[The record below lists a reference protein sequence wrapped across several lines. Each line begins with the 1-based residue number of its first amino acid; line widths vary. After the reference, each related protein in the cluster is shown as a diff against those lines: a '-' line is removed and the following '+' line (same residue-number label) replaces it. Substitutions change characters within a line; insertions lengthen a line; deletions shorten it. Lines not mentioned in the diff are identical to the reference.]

1 MLFHNTHAIVQDQAQ
16 LMFRVALFATAGGL
30 FLFASAAYAADEGAE
45 PGHKD
50 LSEVVVT
57 AAPYVVSLDSTT
69 TSVNVIKRDAL
80 DLAPSAGL
88 GDVLAHLPGV
98 RSSFFGPGASR
109 PVIRGLAGPRVQ
121 VLTNGVGQIDASGL
135 SPDHQVASDP
145 QEAERIEVLRGPSAL
160 AYGGSAIG
168 GIVNVIDERIPSK
181 FEAGIHGRAL
191 ATYSSVDD
199 GRQVSGA
206 LKAGVADGVS
216 VTLDGVHRR
225 TDDYEIPVAALS
237 RRLAAAQGLPEPSR
251 DGTKVP
257 NTYTQLDAF
266 GGGIS
271 WVGEPG
277 WGGLAVKHTDSEY
290 GSAAEE
296 EVRIKLKQTRVDTRG
311 ALTFDGGPFESVR
324 FAGGYADYEHTEFE
338 GDEVGT
344 TFLSKGEEGRI
355 ELVQRNRGGWQGA
368 LGVQG
373 LHRSFDAIGE
383 EALIPKTKIDEWG
396 VFTLQRFDKDSWGLE
411 GGLRLDGR
419 SVKNVRADRDFT
431 NFSASVA
438 GFVRP
443 TEGLFLGL
451 SLSRTSRGL
460 TEEELSSFGAHPATG
475 QFEIGDATLDKEVSY
490 AADASLH
497 YRGRGWTVDAHAFY
511 SEYDN
516 FIDLIPT
523 GTVDDESGFPVFTFV
538 QSGATFYGAEA
549 EASVETW
556 RDGERSFHLEAAG
569 DYVHGKTD
577 FGPAVRIPPW
587 SLATRGIYEAGPWT
601 GTVEVRRVGK
611 QNRVAT
617 FELPTSGYTMLN
629 ASLVVRPFKGND
641 GLKVFLDGHNL
652 TNTEAREHASFLKD
666 IAPLPGRSFRLGVG
680 YTF

>member
-1 MLFHNTHAIVQDQAQ
+1 MS
-16 LMFRVALFATAGGL
+16 RVALFATAGGL
-30 FLFASAAYAADEGAE
+30 LLFASAAMAAEDGAE

-168 GIVNVIDERIPSK
+168 GIVNVIDERVPSK
-181 FEAGIHGRAL
+181 FEAGVHGRLLGA
-191 ATYSSVDD
+191 YSTVDE
-199 GRQVSGA
+199 GRQVGGA

-225 TDDYEIPVAALS
+225 TDDYEIPVAAIS
-237 RRLAAAQGLPEPSR
+237 RRLAAAQGLPAPSR

-257 NTYTQLDAF
+257 NTYTRLDAF
-266 GGGIS
+266 GGGVS
-271 WVGEPG
+271 YVGEPG
-277 WGGLAVKHTDSEY
+277 WGGLAVKRVDSEY

-296 EVRIKLKQTRVDTRG
+296 EVRIELKQTRVDTRG
-311 ALTFDGGPFESVR
+311 ALDFDSGPFESVR
-324 FAGGYADYEHTEFE
+324 FAGGYADYKHTEFDGE
-338 GDEVGT
+338 EVGT
-344 TFLSKGEEGRI
+344 IFLSKGEEGRI

-368 LGVQG
+368 IGVQG
-373 LHRSFDAIGE
+373 LHRAFDAIGD

-396 VFTLQRFDKDSWGLE
+396 VFTLQRFDKEAWGLE

-419 SVKNVRADRDFT
+419 SVKNARADRDFT
-431 NFSASVA
+431 NVSASVA

-451 SLSRTSRGL
+451 ALSRTSRGL

-497 YRGRGWTVDAHAFY
+497 YRGGGWTVDAHAFY

-523 GTVDDESGFPVFTFV
+523 GAVDDESGFPVFTFV

-587 SLATRGIYEAGPWT
+587 SLTARGVYEAGWWT

-617 FELPTSGYTMLN
+617 LELPTSGYTTLN
-629 ASLVVRPFKGND
+629 ASLVARPLKGND
-641 GLKVFLDGHNL
+641 GFKVFLDGHNL

>member
-1 MLFHNTHAIVQDQAQ
+1 MSRA
-16 LMFRVALFATAGGL
+16 ALFATVGGL
-30 FLFASAAYAADEGAE
+30 FFFASAASAAEGDAE

-57 AAPYVVSLDSTT
+57 GAPYVVSLDSTT

-80 DLAPSAGL
+80 DLAPAAGL

-181 FEAGIHGRAL
+181 FEAGVHGRAL

-206 LKAGVADGVS
+206 LKAGVTDGVS

-225 TDDYEIPVAALS
+225 TDDYEIPVAQIS
-237 RRLAAAQGLPEPSR
+237 RRLAAVQGLPEPSR

-257 NTYTQLDAF
+257 NTFTKLDAF

-271 WVGEPG
+271 YVGEPG
-277 WGGLAVKHTDSEY
+277 WGGLAIKHTDSEY

-296 EVRIKLKQTRVDTRG
+296 EVRIKLKQTRVDGRG
-311 ALTFDGGPFESVR
+311 ALNFDGGPFASVR
-324 FAGGYADYEHTEFE
+324 FAGGYADYKHTEFE

-355 ELVQRNRGGWQGA
+355 ELVQRDRNGWQGA
-368 LGVQG
+368 LGLQA

-383 EALIPKTKIDEWG
+383 EALIPRTKIDEWG
-396 VFTLQRFDKDSWGLE
+396 VFTLQRYDKEAWGLE
-411 GGLRLDGR
+411 GGVRLDGK
-419 SVKNVRADRDFT
+419 SVENARADRDFT
-431 NFSASVA
+431 NVSASIA

-490 AADASLH
+490 AADASVH
-497 YRGRGWTVDAHAFY
+497 YRGGPWTIDAHAFY
-511 SEYDN
+511 SDYDN

-523 GTVDDESGFPVFTFV
+523 GAVDDESGFPMFAFV
-538 QSGATFYGAEA
+538 QSGAKFYGAEA
-549 EASVETW
+549 EVSLETW
-556 RDGERSFHLEAAG
+556 RDGDRSFHLEAAG

-587 SLATRGIYEAGPWT
+587 SLTGRGVYEAGWWT
-601 GTVEVRRVGK
+601 GTVEVRHVGE
-611 QNRVAT
+611 QDRVAT
-617 FELPTSGYTMLN
+617 FELPTSGYTMLD
-629 ASLVVRPFKGND
+629 ASLVVRPLKGND
-641 GLKVFLDGHNL
+641 GFKVFLDGHNL
-652 TNTEAREHASFLKD
+652 SNTEAREHASFLKD

>member
-1 MLFHNTHAIVQDQAQ
+1 MS
-16 LMFRVALFATAGGL
+16 RVALFATVGALVLSG
-30 FLFASAAYAADEGAE
+30 SAAQAEQAAE

-181 FEAGIHGRAL
+181 FEAGVHGRAL
-191 ATYSSVDD
+191 GTYSSVDD

-206 LKAGVADGVS
+206 LKAGVAEGFS

-225 TDDYEIPVAALS
+225 TDDYEIPVAAMS
-237 RRLAAAQGLPEPSR
+237 RRLAADQGLPAPSR
-251 DGTKVP
+251 DGEKVP
-257 NTYTQLDAF
+257 NTYSKLDAF
-266 GGGIS
+266 GGGFS
-271 WVGEPG
+271 YVGEPG
-277 WGGLAVKHTDSEY
+277 WGGVAVRHTDSEY

-296 EVRIKLKQTRVDTRG
+296 EVRIELKQTRVDARG
-311 ALTFDGGPFESVR
+311 ALDFDGGPFASVR
-324 FAGGYADYEHTEFE
+324 FTGGYADYEHTEFE
-338 GDEVGT
+338 GAEAGT

-355 ELVQRNRGGWQGA
+355 ELVQRERDGWQGA
-368 LGVQG
+368 IGVQA

-383 EALIPKTKIDEWG
+383 EALIPKTKINEWG
-396 VFTLQRFDKDSWGLE
+396 VFTLQRYDKDAWGLE

-419 SVKNVRADRDFT
+419 SVKNTRADRDFT
-431 NFSASVA
+431 NISASVA

-443 TEGLFLGL
+443 AEGLFLGL
-451 SLSRTSRGL
+451 ALSRTSRGL
-460 TEEELSSFGAHPATG
+460 TEEELSSLGAHPATG
-475 QFEIGDATLDKEVSY
+475 QFEIGDANLDKEVSY

-497 YRGRGWTVDAHAFY
+497 YRGGAWTVDAHLFY
-511 SEYDN
+511 SDYDN

-523 GTVDDESGFPVFTFV
+523 GAVDADSEFPVFTFV
-538 QSGATFYGAEA
+538 QSGAKFYGLEA

-556 RDGERSFHLEAAG
+556 RDGERSFHLEAAA

-587 SLATRGIYEAGPWT
+587 SVTGRGVYEAGWWT
-601 GTVEVRRVGK
+601 GTVEVHHVGK
-611 QNRVAT
+611 QDRVAT
-617 FELPTSGYTMLN
+617 FELPTSDYTMLN
-629 ASLVVRPFKGND
+629 ASLVVRPFKDKD
-641 GLKVFLDGHNL
+641 GLKVFIDGHNL

>member
-1 MLFHNTHAIVQDQAQ
+1 MS
-16 LMFRVALFATAGGL
+16 RVALFATVGALVLSG
-30 FLFASAAYAADEGAE
+30 SAAQAEQAAE

-50 LSEVVVT
+50 LSVVVVT

-181 FEAGIHGRAL
+181 FEAGVHGRAL
-191 ATYSSVDD
+191 GTYSSVDD

-206 LKAGVADGVS
+206 LKAGVAEGFS

-225 TDDYEIPVAALS
+225 TDDYEIPVAAMS
-237 RRLAAAQGLPEPSR
+237 RRLAADQGLPAPSR
-251 DGTKVP
+251 DGEKVP
-257 NTYTQLDAF
+257 NTYSKLDAF
-266 GGGIS
+266 GGGFS
-271 WVGEPG
+271 YVGEPG
-277 WGGLAVKHTDSEY
+277 GGGVAVRHTDSEY

-296 EVRIKLKQTRVDTRG
+296 EVRIELKQTRVDARG
-311 ALTFDGGPFESVR
+311 ALDFDGGPFASVR
-324 FAGGYADYEHTEFE
+324 FTGGYADYEHTEFE
-338 GDEVGT
+338 GAEAGT

-355 ELVQRNRGGWQGA
+355 ELVQRERDGWQGA
-368 LGVQG
+368 IGVQA

-383 EALIPKTKIDEWG
+383 EALIPKTKINEWG
-396 VFTLQRFDKDSWGLE
+396 VFTLQRYDKDAWGLE

-431 NFSASVA
+431 NISASVA

-443 TEGLFLGL
+443 AEGLFLGL
-451 SLSRTSRGL
+451 ALSRTSRGL
-460 TEEELSSFGAHPATG
+460 TEEELSSLGAHPATG

-497 YRGRGWTVDAHAFY
+497 YRGGAWTVDAHLFY
-511 SEYDN
+511 SDYDN

-523 GTVDDESGFPVFTFV
+523 GAVDADSEFPVFTFV
-538 QSGATFYGAEA
+538 QSGAKFYGLEA

-556 RDGERSFHLEAAG
+556 RDGERSFHLEAAA

-587 SLATRGIYEAGPWT
+587 SVTGRGVYEAGWWT
-601 GTVEVRRVGK
+601 GTVEVHHVGK
-611 QNRVAT
+611 QDRVAT
-617 FELPTSGYTMLN
+617 FELPTSDYTMLN
-629 ASLVVRPFKGND
+629 ASLVVRPFKGED
-641 GLKVFLDGHNL
+641 GLKVFIDGHNL

>member
-1 MLFHNTHAIVQDQAQ
+1 MS
-16 LMFRVALFATAGGL
+16 RVALFATVGAL
-30 FLFASAAYAADEGAE
+30 VLSASAARAADQAAE

-181 FEAGIHGRAL
+181 FEAGVHGRAL
-191 ATYSSVDD
+191 GTYSSVDD

-206 LKAGVADGVS
+206 LKAGVAEGFS

-225 TDDYEIPVAALS
+225 TDDYEIPVAAMS
-237 RRLAAAQGLPEPSR
+237 RRLAADQGLPKPSR
-251 DGTKVP
+251 DGEKVP
-257 NTYTQLDAF
+257 NTYTKLDAF
-266 GGGIS
+266 GGGFS
-271 WVGEPG
+271 YVGEPG
-277 WGGLAVKHTDSEY
+277 WGGVAIRHTDSEY

-296 EVRIKLKQTRVDTRG
+296 EVRIELKQTRVDARG
-311 ALTFDGGPFESVR
+311 ALDFDGGPFASVR
-324 FAGGYADYEHTEFE
+324 FTGGYADYEHTEFE
-338 GDEVGT
+338 GAEAGT

-355 ELVQRNRGGWQGA
+355 ELVQRERDGWQGA
-368 LGVQG
+368 IGVQG

-383 EALIPKTKIDEWG
+383 EALIPKTKINEWG
-396 VFTLQRFDKDSWGLE
+396 VFTLQRYDKDAWGLE

-431 NFSASVA
+431 NISASVA

-443 TEGLFLGL
+443 AEGLFLGL
-451 SLSRTSRGL
+451 ALSRTSRGL
-460 TEEELSSFGAHPATG
+460 TEEELSSLGAHPATG

-497 YRGRGWTVDAHAFY
+497 YRGGAWTVDAHLFY
-511 SEYDN
+511 SDYDN

-523 GTVDDESGFPVFTFV
+523 GAVDADSEFPVFTFV
-538 QSGATFYGAEA
+538 QSGAKFYGFET

-556 RDGERSFHLEAAG
+556 RDGERSFHLEAAA

-587 SLATRGIYEAGPWT
+587 SVTGRGVYEAGWWT
-601 GTVEVRRVGK
+601 GTVEVHHVGK
-611 QNRVAT
+611 QDRVAA

-629 ASLVVRPFKGND
+629 ASLVVRPLKGKD

-666 IAPLPGRSFRLGVG
+666 IAPLPGRSFRVGVG

>member
-1 MLFHNTHAIVQDQAQ
+1 MS
-16 LMFRVALFATAGGL
+16 RVALFATVGALVLSG
-30 FLFASAAYAADEGAE
+30 SAAQAEQAAE

-181 FEAGIHGRAL
+181 FEAGVHGRAL
-191 ATYSSVDD
+191 GTYSSVDD

-206 LKAGVADGVS
+206 LKAGVAEGFS

-225 TDDYEIPVAALS
+225 TDDYEIPVAAMS
-237 RRLAAAQGLPEPSR
+237 RRLAADQGLPAPSR
-251 DGTKVP
+251 DGEKVP
-257 NTYTQLDAF
+257 NTYSKLDAF
-266 GGGIS
+266 GGGFS
-271 WVGEPG
+271 FVGEPG
-277 WGGLAVKHTDSEY
+277 WGGVAVRHTDSEY

-296 EVRIKLKQTRVDTRG
+296 EVRIELKQTRVDARG
-311 ALTFDGGPFESVR
+311 ALDFDGGPFASVR
-324 FAGGYADYEHTEFE
+324 FTGGYADYEHTEFE
-338 GDEVGT
+338 GAEVGT

-355 ELVQRNRGGWQGA
+355 ELVQRERDGWQGA
-368 LGVQG
+368 IGVQA

-383 EALIPKTKIDEWG
+383 EALIPKTKINEWG
-396 VFTLQRFDKDSWGLE
+396 VFTLQRYDKDAWGLE

-431 NFSASVA
+431 NISASVA

-443 TEGLFLGL
+443 AEGLFLGL
-451 SLSRTSRGL
+451 ALSRTSRGL
-460 TEEELSSFGAHPATG
+460 TEEELSSLGAHPATG

-497 YRGRGWTVDAHAFY
+497 YRGGAWTVDAHLFY
-511 SEYDN
+511 SDYDN

-523 GTVDDESGFPVFTFV
+523 GAVDADSEFPVFTFV
-538 QSGATFYGAEA
+538 QSGAKFYGLEA

-556 RDGERSFHLEAAG
+556 RDGERNFHLEAAA

-587 SLATRGIYEAGPWT
+587 SVTGRGVYEAGWWT
-601 GTVEVRRVGK
+601 GTVEVHHVGK
-611 QNRVAT
+611 QDRVAT
-617 FELPTSGYTMLN
+617 FELPTDSYTMLN
-629 ASLVVRPFKGND
+629 ASLVVRPFKDKD
-641 GLKVFLDGHNL
+641 GLKVFIDGHNL

>member
-1 MLFHNTHAIVQDQAQ
+1 MS
-16 LMFRVALFATAGGL
+16 RVALFATVGALVLSG
-30 FLFASAAYAADEGAE
+30 SAAQAEQAAE

-181 FEAGIHGRAL
+181 FEAGVHGRAL
-191 ATYSSVDD
+191 GTYSSVDD

-206 LKAGVADGVS
+206 LKAGVAEGFS

-225 TDDYEIPVAALS
+225 TDDYEIPVAAMS
-237 RRLAAAQGLPEPSR
+237 RRLAADQGLPAPSR
-251 DGTKVP
+251 DGEKVP
-257 NTYTQLDAF
+257 NTYSKLDAF
-266 GGGIS
+266 GGGFS
-271 WVGEPG
+271 YVGEPG
-277 WGGLAVKHTDSEY
+277 WGGVAVRHTDSEY

-296 EVRIKLKQTRVDTRG
+296 EVRIELKQTRVDARG
-311 ALTFDGGPFESVR
+311 ALDFDGGPFASVR
-324 FAGGYADYEHTEFE
+324 FTGGYADYEHTEFE
-338 GDEVGT
+338 GAEAGT

-355 ELVQRNRGGWQGA
+355 ELVQRERDGWQGA
-368 LGVQG
+368 IGVQA

-383 EALIPKTKIDEWG
+383 EALIPKTKINEWG
-396 VFTLQRFDKDSWGLE
+396 VFTLQRYDKDAWGLE

-431 NFSASVA
+431 NISASVA

-443 TEGLFLGL
+443 AEGLFLGL
-451 SLSRTSRGL
+451 ALSRTSRGL
-460 TEEELSSFGAHPATG
+460 TEEELSSLGAHPATG

-497 YRGRGWTVDAHAFY
+497 YRGGAWTVDAHLFY
-511 SEYDN
+511 SDYDN

-523 GTVDDESGFPVFTFV
+523 GAVDADSEFPVFTFV
-538 QSGATFYGAEA
+538 QSGAKFYGLEA

-556 RDGERSFHLEAAG
+556 RDGERSFHLEAAA

-587 SLATRGIYEAGPWT
+587 SVTGRGVYEAGWWT
-601 GTVEVRRVGK
+601 GTVEVHHVGK
-611 QNRVAT
+611 QDRVAT

-629 ASLVVRPFKGND
+629 ASLVVRPFKDKD
-641 GLKVFLDGHNL
+641 GLKVFIDGHNL

>member
-1 MLFHNTHAIVQDQAQ
+1 MS
-16 LMFRVALFATAGGL
+16 RVALFATVGAL
-30 FLFASAAYAADEGAE
+30 VLSASAARAADQAAE

-181 FEAGIHGRAL
+181 FEAGVHGRAL
-191 ATYSSVDD
+191 GTYSSVDD

-206 LKAGVADGVS
+206 LKAGVAEGFS

-225 TDDYEIPVAALS
+225 TDDYEIPVAAMS
-237 RRLAAAQGLPEPSR
+237 RRLAADQGLPRPSR
-251 DGTKVP
+251 DGEKVP
-257 NTYTQLDAF
+257 NTYTKLDGF
-266 GGGIS
+266 GGGFS
-271 WVGEPG
+271 YVGEPG
-277 WGGLAVKHTDSEY
+277 WGGVAIRHTDSEY

-296 EVRIKLKQTRVDTRG
+296 EVRIELKQTRVDARG
-311 ALTFDGGPFESVR
+311 ALDFDGGPFASVR
-324 FAGGYADYEHTEFE
+324 FTGGYADYEHTEFE
-338 GDEVGT
+338 GAEAGT

-355 ELVQRNRGGWQGA
+355 ELVQRERGGWQGA
-368 LGVQG
+368 IGVQG

-383 EALIPKTKIDEWG
+383 EALIPKTKINEWG
-396 VFTLQRFDKDSWGLE
+396 VFTLQRYDQDAWGLE

-431 NFSASVA
+431 NISASVA

-443 TEGLFLGL
+443 AEGLFLGL
-451 SLSRTSRGL
+451 ALSRTSRGL
-460 TEEELSSFGAHPATG
+460 TEEELSSLGAHPATG

-497 YRGRGWTVDAHAFY
+497 YRGGAWTVDAHLFY
-511 SEYDN
+511 SDYDN

-523 GTVDDESGFPVFTFV
+523 GAVDADSEFPVFTFV
-538 QSGATFYGAEA
+538 QSGAKFYGFET

-556 RDGERSFHLEAAG
+556 RDGERSFHLEAAA

-587 SLATRGIYEAGPWT
+587 SVTGRGVYEAGWWT
-601 GTVEVRRVGK
+601 GTVEVHHVGK
-611 QNRVAT
+611 QDRVAT

-629 ASLVVRPFKGND
+629 ASLVVRPLKGKD

-666 IAPLPGRSFRLGVG
+666 IAPLPGRSFRVGVG